1 MNVPPTALPS
11 RLACDA
17 DTPPPRVLRV
27 LYADDVRELREV
39 IQLTLT
45 RGGHR
50 VDCVVNGAVA
60 LKQLEAEPTAYDLLI
75 TDHHMPYMN
84 GLELVA
90 AVRALPSYRGRI
102 LVFTSELSL
111 HIAAAYRRLRVDQM
125 IPKPVFPSE
134 LRRII
139 ASLFAEESGQNRA

>member
-1 MNVPPTALPS
+1 MNVPHTALS
-11 RLACDA
+11 RRLVSDS

-27 LYADDVRELREV
+27 LYADDVKELRDV
-39 IQLTLT
+39 IQLTLA

-50 VDCVVNGAVA
+50 VDCVINGAEA
-60 LKQLEAEPTAYDLLI
+60 LRQLEAAPAGYDLLI
-75 TDHHMPYMN
+75 TDHHMPFMN

-90 AVRALPSYRGRI
+90 AVRRLPSYRGRI

-111 HIAAAYRRLRVDQM
+111 HIAAAYRRLQVDQM

-139 ASLFAEESGQNRA
+139 ASLFAEESGPNRA